1 MDVIHSGDFVLSSTS
16 IVVAIVLTLALI
28 TIFALGL
35 YWLAESTRPSTK
47 PSSSNSASAEHASST
62 HNTPASR
69 HPLATHEPDEWEAF
83 ASSPDLLV
91 QNTHTADATL
101 LGTSPLSEDESI
113 GDLNVSEVRHGVL
126 EAIESL
132 TVNVGASVEEDKP
145 VDVPSHGPLLRCPRC
160 KSARIDTRNR
170 ARKAGSAIGSVAG
183 ATGGMAAALAGAE
196 TGAVVGSIAGPVGTV
211 FGGLAG
217 AVIAGLVGSA
227 AGCAAGSAVGGA
239 IDDNVLDNYVCMSC
253 GHGFS
258 AKQS

>member
-1 MDVIHSGDFVLSSTS
+1 MDVIRSGDFVFPSTS
-16 IVVAIVLTLALI
+16 TVVAIVLTLALI
-28 TIFALGL
+28 AMFALGL

-47 PSSSNSASAEHASST
+47 PKSSNSASAEHVSST
-62 HNTPASR
+62 HNTPTSR
-69 HPLATHEPDEWEAF
+69 HSLATNEPDEWEAF
-83 ASSPDLLV
+83 APPPDLLAR
-91 QNTHTADATL
+91 NAHGADATL
-101 LGTSPLSEDESI
+101 FGTSSSTEDESI
-113 GDLNVSEVRHGVL
+113 GGLNVSEIRHGVL

-132 TVNVGASVEEDKP
+132 TGNVSASVEEDKP
-145 VDVPSHGPLLRCPRC
+145 VDVPSPGPLLRCPRC

-196 TGAVVGSIAGPVGTV
+196 TGAVVGSIVGPIGTV

-217 AVIAGLVGSA
+217 AVIAGLAGSA

-239 IDDNVLDNYVCMSC
+239 IDDNVLDNYICMSC

-258 AKQS
+258 AKQT